1 MSDDDDLRARLRA
14 IDPARP
20 GGPLDSL
27 SDPAPDQVKERVMSL
42 IDNETAATE
51 SAKPADPRWTR
62 PRIALAAA
70 AAALVVAGGA
80 LGLVTAIGD
89 GPARGPAA
97 TTLSL
102 DVPPGD
108 VMSSCVQFD
117 VAFLRDMPVALAGT
131 VTAVDPAAVTLR
143 VDRWY
148 KGGSADQVRIAVP
161 DGQSSAALD
170 GVTFV
175 EGERYLLTATD
186 GTVNGCGFSGP
197 ATPELQRAYDEA
209 FGA

>member
-1 MSDDDDLRARLRA
+1 MNDEDLRARLRA

-20 GGPLDSL
+20 GGPLGAL
-27 SDPAPDQVKERVMSL
+27 SDPTPDQVKERVMSI
-42 IDNETAATE
+42 IDNETAPVQHAG
-51 SAKPADPRWTR
+51 SRQPRWTR
-62 PRIALAAA
+62 TTIALAGAA
-70 AAALVVAGGA
+70 VVLAVA
-80 LGLVTAIGD
+80 LGAVGLMTATGD
-89 GPARGPAA
+89 DPARRPGAS
-97 TTLSL
+97 TLSL
-102 DVPPGD
+102 DVASGD

-131 VTAVDPAAVTLR
+131 VTAVDDDAVTLH

-161 DGQSSAALD
+161 DGQTSAALD

-197 ATPELQRAYDEA
+197 ATKELEAAYDEA
-209 FGA
+209 FPS